1 MRRIGLW
8 AIAALAL
15 TACHHPEVEVVD
27 FDTFHVISV
36 QTSDVFLQDGSLN
49 PEISVMENP
58 EMDEE
63 EPQTKLAYTNANAMS
78 TTERAVLSTCM

>member
-49 PEISVMENP
+49 PEISVME
-58 EMDEE
+58 
-63 EPQTKLAYTNANAMS
+63 KIGRAS
-78 TTERAVLSTCM
+78 CRERVSVGV